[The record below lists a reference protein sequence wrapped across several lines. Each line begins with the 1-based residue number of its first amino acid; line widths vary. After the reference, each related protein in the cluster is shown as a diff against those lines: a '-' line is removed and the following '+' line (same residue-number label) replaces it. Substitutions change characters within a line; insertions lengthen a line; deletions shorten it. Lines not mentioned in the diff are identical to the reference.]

1 MINGFY
7 QNNTNNHFLFGLPVN
22 NNHTNTAYFAP
33 KNNIAYANYPS
44 QYIINNQPYKIIPT
58 NNTIINP
65 IQNYNTNYYY
75 NSNNNNNNQIISN
88 IILLISQILIKIIYI

>member
-33 KNNIAYANYPS
+33 KNNIAYTNYPS
-44 QYIINNQPYKIIPT
+44 QYIINKLIRFKIIIL
-58 NNTIINP
+58 II
-65 IQNYNTNYYY
+65 
-75 NSNNNNNNQIISN
+75 IIII
-88 IILLISQILIKIIYI
+88 IILIIIIIVIIIIK